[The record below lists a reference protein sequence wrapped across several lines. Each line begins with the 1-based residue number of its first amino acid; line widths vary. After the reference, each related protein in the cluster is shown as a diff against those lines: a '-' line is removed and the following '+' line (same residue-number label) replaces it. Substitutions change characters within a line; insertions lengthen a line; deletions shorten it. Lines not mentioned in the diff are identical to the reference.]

1 MSVAE
6 AQGLSSQVSPGGME
20 SISRTLLVLALFDSF
35 LEHLD
40 EISLPPLESYPS
52 LPQKETHTP
61 EGNIHIY
68 THNAREMYNL
78 YFWT

>member
-40 EISLPPLESYPS
+40 EISLPPLES
-52 LPQKETHTP
+52 
-61 EGNIHIY
+61 
-68 THNAREMYNL
+68 
-78 YFWT
+78 